1 MTNIN
6 LSCCKQDAN
15 RLKTQVMTRIV
26 NGYLNEIHLGHS
38 FEGESHVND

>member
-6 LSCCKQDAN
+6 LSCCKQDTN

-38 FEGESHVND
+38 FEGESHVNG

>member
-6 LSCCKQDAN
+6 LSCYKQDAN

>member
-1 MTNIN
+1 MIN
-6 LSCCKQDAN
+6 LHFSCCQRDTD
-15 RLKTQVMTRIV
+15 RLKTQVMTPTF